1 MSQPIPKD
9 YYVKYLTPQFRQKLE
24 LLLIFCTHNLFS
36 PFPLHSNSFRKVRTY
51 CTCFQ
56 RPVHSNIPRNTGLQ
70 TQEGHAPWR
79 SLRMLE
85 RFSSCHSNRCYPG
98 SCLVSTGER
107 GDYRL
112 QNNQVNCTQLKRK
125 PFQIKRIADK

>member
-1 MSQPIPKD
+1 MSQPTPTD

-24 LLLIFCTHNLFS
+24 LLLIFCTHNLLP

-51 CTCFQ
+51 CTCFR
-56 RPVHSNIPRNTGLQ
+56 RPVHSNILRNTGFQ
-70 TQEGHAPWR
+70 TRGGHAPWR

-85 RFSSCHSNRCYPG
+85 RFSSCQSNRCYPG
-98 SCLVSTGER
+98 SFLVSTGGR
-107 GDYRL
+107 GEYGL

-125 PFQIKRIADK
+125 SFQIKRIVDK